1 MEGDTATD
9 MTTGTSVVIGG
20 EKISAKDDY
29 LKVISNIF
37 YKINSAADSRQK
49 PGDLVW
55 ILDFYTN
62 VLINC
67 VLDPE
72 DRDNLQTAK
81 EDIYQ
86 AEALKRIKPGIKVQT
101 VNDLNQLGQAERDE
115 AKIAACTRIMGEVRN
130 YLDRYFGF
138 ETKLAVMM

>member
-1 MEGDTATD
+1 MDGETTTD
-9 MTTGTSVVIGG
+9 MSTGSSVVIGG

-49 PGDLVW
+49 PADLVW

-62 VLINC
+62 VMISC

-72 DRDNLQTAK
+72 DRDNLQIAK
-81 EDIYQ
+81 EDIFQ
-86 AEALKRIKPGIKVQT
+86 AEMLKKVKPGVRIQT
-101 VNDLNQLGQAERDE
+101 INDFNQLGQTERDE
-115 AKIAACTRIMGEVRN
+115 AKITACTKIMGEVRN

-138 ETKLAVMM
+138 ETKLAVML